1 MAAPDKLVQFATL
14 LPLKDWQLRMLLII
28 VGALATGLMT
38 SIFLISYLIDRD
50 QQLNAEILSSYFSQ
64 TLGGIHST
72 PIPAESYKRSFDHT
86 HQLNQVS
93 SLRAFDIEGNIQ
105 WASHNNIQ
113 TRSYF
118 AFKRAVVGK
127 IAMTTVDE
135 HQKMIQRLAVR
146 PMHRFY
152 ANWVPTIY
160 LPIRNLAGKPIT
172 IVEITRY
179 PIILFSQLGSGLL
192 VLWSVLAICSIVLL
206 LFSYRLFRTT
216 SNQLVSCEVDLEKS
230 RRLAEVGE
238 CVSMIVHDTR
248 NLMGSIRFIFERLRN
263 DKMDAEQRRAM
274 IQRAN
279 RPLEMSFAMMEDLL
293 GFVSGKKI
301 PLQCHRYN
309 LSELIDEGRDM
320 LAAMLE
326 TSGHTLKVNIP
337 EDVIIYWDS
346 QKLLHILVNL
356 VRNAAEAMEKPGT
369 VTLDAERIDGGVRL
383 HVRDTGN
390 GIAED
395 ILPRLF
401 EPFVSETNKTRPG
414 LGLAIIRDL
423 VRRHGG
429 EITARN
435 QTQGGAEF
443 ELFFPDCP
451 HPQSPGEL
459 ATGSRPT

>member
-1 MAAPDKLVQFATL
+1 MVVPDKLVQSLTQ
-14 LPLKDWQLRMLLII
+14 LPLKDWQLRVLLII
-28 VGALATGLMT
+28 IGALATGLIT

-50 QQLNAEILSSYFSQ
+50 QQLNAEILSGYFSQ
-64 TLGGIHST
+64 TLGGVHTT
-72 PIPAESYKRSFDHT
+72 PIPLESYRRSYDRAR
-86 HQLNQVS
+86 QLNQVS
-93 SLRAFDIEGNIQ
+93 SLRVFDVVGNKRWFSHSNIQ
-105 WASHNNIQ
+105 ARSAS
-113 TRSYF
+113 
-118 AFKRAVVGK
+118 AFEQAITGK
-127 IAMTTVDE
+127 IALASVDE
-135 HQKMIQRLAVR
+135 HQAMIQRLAVR
-146 PMHRFY
+146 PTHRLY

-160 LPIRNLAGKPIT
+160 LPIKNPTGKPTT
-172 IVEITRY
+172 IVEVTRY
-179 PIILFSQLGSGLL
+179 PIILFSQLTSGLV
-192 VLWSVLAICSIVLL
+192 VLWSVLTICSIALL
-206 LFSYRLFRTT
+206 LFSRRLFRTT
-216 SNQLVSCEVDLEKS
+216 SSQLVSCEVDLEKS
-230 RRLAEVGE
+230 RRLAELGE

-301 PLQCHRYN
+301 PLQCRRYN

-326 TSGHTLKVNIP
+326 TSGHNLEVNVP
-337 EDVIIYWDS
+337 KDVIIYWDS

-356 VRNAAEAMEKPGT
+356 VRNAAEAMEEPGT

-383 HVRDTGN
+383 HVRDTGQ
-390 GIAED
+390 GIAEE
-395 ILPRLF
+395 ILPTLF

-429 EITARN
+429 EVTARN
-435 QTQGGAEF
+435 QAQGGAEF

-451 HPQSPGEL
+451 HPQSLGEL
-459 ATGSRPT
+459 VTDSRSA

>member
-1 MAAPDKLVQFATL
+1 MAVPYKLVQPLIL
-14 LPLKDWQLRMLLII
+14 LPLKNWQLRVLLII
-28 VGALATGLMT
+28 IGAVATGLIT
-38 SIFLISYLIDRD
+38 SFFLISYLIDRD
-50 QQLNAEILSSYFSQ
+50 QQLNAEILSGYFNQ
-64 TLGGIHST
+64 TLGGVHTT
-72 PIPAESYKRSFDHT
+72 PISVERYRRSFDRAR
-86 HQLNQVS
+86 QLNQVS
-93 SLRAFDIEGNIQ
+93 SLRVFDVAGNKR
-105 WASHNNIQ
+105 WFSHMNIQ
-113 TRSYF
+113 TRSTS
-118 AFKRAVVGK
+118 AFEQAIVGK
-127 IAMTTVDE
+127 IALATVDE
-135 HQKMIQRLAVR
+135 HQAMIQRLAGW
-146 PMHRFY
+146 PTHRLY

-160 LPIRNLAGKPIT
+160 LPIRNPAGKPTT
-172 IVEITRY
+172 IVEVTRY
-179 PIILFSQLGSGLL
+179 PMILFSQLTSGLV
-192 VLWSVLAICSIVLL
+192 VLWSVLTMCSIALL
-206 LFSYRLFRTT
+206 LFSHRLFRTT
-216 SNQLVSCEVDLEKS
+216 SSQLVSCEVDLEKS

-263 DKMDAEQRRAM
+263 DKMNAEQRRAM

-326 TSGHTLKVNIP
+326 TSGHKLEVNVLH
-337 EDVIIYWDS
+337 DVIIYWDS

-356 VRNAAEAMEKPGT
+356 VRNAAEAMEEPGT

-390 GIAED
+390 GIAKE
-395 ILPRLF
+395 ILPTLF
-401 EPFVSETNKTRPG
+401 EPFVSESTKTRPG

-429 EITARN
+429 EVTARN
-435 QTQGGAEF
+435 QAQGGAEF

-451 HPQSPGEL
+451 HPQSLSEL
-459 ATGSRPT
+459 VTDSRSA